1 VITSSTFV
9 ESFSCV
15 RADVERFAVFLTRD
29 RSFARDLVQDALE
42 AALRHHR
49 KIKDSVAMKHYMITV
64 ILRQYHRQRSVAA
77 RFDGIASQDL
87 GISYES
93 TVEQAM
99 DLQRLHQLIDELPHD
114 KREAV
119 LLVDVEGFSVAEAAE
134 LLSCS
139 VSAVKMRLVRARDIL
154 RRRFDPQHE
163 SIRTTP

>member
-1 VITSSTFV
+1 
-9 ESFSCV
+9 
-15 RADVERFAVFLTRD
+15 
-29 RSFARDLVQDALE
+29 
-42 AALRHHR
+42 
-49 KIKDSVAMKHYMITV
+49 MKHYMITV